1 MMERRLNRRAIEH
14 TGGNKPKAAQL
25 LELSYP
31 ALLSKLKEYG
41 C

>member
-1 MMERRLNRRAIEH
+1 MEKSLILRAMEH
-14 TGGNKPKAAQL
+14 TGGNKSKAAQL

-31 ALLSKLKEYG
+31 ALLSKFKEYA